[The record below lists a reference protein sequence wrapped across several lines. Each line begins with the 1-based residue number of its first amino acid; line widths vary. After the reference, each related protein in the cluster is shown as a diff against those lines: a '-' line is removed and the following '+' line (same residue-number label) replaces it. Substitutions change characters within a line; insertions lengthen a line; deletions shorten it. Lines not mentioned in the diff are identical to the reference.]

1 MLVWMKRL
9 QNCHWVGSEML
20 HITIYS
26 QNGVLYITL
35 YKHWN
40 RHTRRNQLWN
50 WNETET
56 NFVELKR
63 FLLSI
68 SLRAFLC
75 VCLLCRGTRAYEC
88 ILTDGDGCGS
98 VWAIFAN
105 KASIRRRVK
114 CKEMHTTEKRYF
126 ELHRQTTHTHTHHSV
141 CMLDEIVHCCCCWLA
156 GLVHSHQG
164 IRISS
169 ARAVCMRVFVCTNEW
184 VSEYERIFVLL
195 YFIARCHI
203 IGTTKA
209 YLFIMRWFDDST
221 IRSFV
226 RLWIFCITFATT
238 KWFLRLHFV
247 RGRNSIRVF
256 TSLCTAVAR
265 NFRFVSGSI
274 GLNEVAAL
282 QW

>member
-1 MLVWMKRL
+1 MKRPH
-9 QNCHWVGSEML
+9 NCHSVESEML

-56 NFVELKR
+56 NFVECTHTKKKNAAFELKR

-105 KASIRRRVK
+105 IASIRRRVK

-126 ELHRQTTHTHTHHSV
+126 ELHRQTTHTHTHTPFSLHAWRNRSLLLLLVGWFGSLTSRHPHQQRPRGLHACVCVCKRVSV
-141 CMLDEIVHCCCCWLA
+141 WIWTYFCFVIFYWPLPYYRNNKTVSLYYEM
-156 GLVHSHQG
+156 
-164 IRISS
+164 IR
-169 ARAVCMRVFVCTNEW
+169 R
-184 VSEYERIFVLL
+184 
-195 YFIARCHI
+195 
-203 IGTTKA
+203 
-209 YLFIMRWFDDST
+209 FDDSKLRSAVNILHY
-221 IRSFV
+221 IRHDQVIS
-226 RLWIFCITFATT
+226 TA
-238 KWFLRLHFV
+238 
-247 RGRNSIRVF
+247 
-256 TSLCTAVAR
+256 SLCPR
-265 NFRFVSGSI
+265 
-274 GLNEVAAL
+274 
-282 QW
+282 

>member
-1 MLVWMKRL
+1 MLVWMKRPH
-9 QNCHWVGSEML
+9 NCHSVGSEML

-56 NFVELKR
+56 NFVECTHTKKKNAAFELKR

-105 KASIRRRVK
+105 IASIRRRVK

-141 CMLDEIVHCCCCWLA
+141 CMLDEIIYCCCCWLA

-169 ARAVCMRVFVCTNEW
+169 ARAVCMRVFVCAQT
-184 VSEYERIFVLL
+184 SECLNMNAFLFCYILL
-195 YFIARCHI
+195 
-203 IGTTKA
+203 
-209 YLFIMRWFDDST
+209 
-221 IRSFV
+221 
-226 RLWIFCITFATT
+226 
-238 KWFLRLHFV
+238 
-247 RGRNSIRVF
+247 
-256 TSLCTAVAR
+256 
-265 NFRFVSGSI
+265 
-274 GLNEVAAL
+274 AAAIL
-282 QW
+282 